1 MAAVR
6 ETARR
11 NDAGDDVQDGGTRGG
26 KAPRCMARLGLALAL
41 LGALAGAAPP
51 AVAASGGDGAA
62 AQAERGRPA
71 TTPAT
76 RELPRILGEADV
88 RRYRR
93 IFELGEAGAWD
104 RVDTLIGKLDDDI
117 LRGHALAQRYLHPSE
132 YWTPFRQAKA
142 WMADYH
148 DLPYA
153 PRLYRLALQRAPD
166 AGAGRVHPPT
176 YGRNDHG
183 LGGRG
188 RSRVGS
194 IETLSTRA
202 STARARGILRQVR
215 YNVLRTRLTITEGYL
230 KRDDVAADLRPV
242 EQDRGRAMVAAGW
255 YYYGDDAEAAE
266 LAGAAA
272 ARSGAH
278 VPMAHWIAGLA
289 AWRRGDIAA
298 AGPHFRALATND
310 GVARGAAAAGAYW
323 AARAKLRRR
332 EPAAVSRW
340 LRKAAEHPRT
350 FYGMLAAEALGLRW
364 PLGFDAA
371 EAEAASAGDLG
382 RLAEIPAGRRALALI
397 QVGERERARRELL
410 GIDGWDDP
418 ERVGTLLMAAE
429 RGGLAALAYRL
440 GSRLAGAADPRVAPA
455 AVNAAL
461 YPIPP
466 WRPATGFRMDRAL
479 LYALMRRES
488 RFRPEARSGAGARGL
503 MQLMPA
509 TANYVARRENFSYTR
524 EALFRPDLNLDL
536 AQRYLR
542 YLLETEQVQGDLVR
556 LVAAY
561 NAGPGN
567 LEHWLADTEHHGDPL
582 LFIESMPSRET
593 RLFVERILTNLWVY
607 RERLGQDAPS
617 RAALVSG
624 DWPDYVGLEAG
635 PQEVARK

>member
-1 MAAVR
+1 M
-6 ETARR
+6 RR
-11 NDAGDDVQDGGTRGG
+11 RY
-26 KAPRCMARLGLALAL
+26 APRRMTKLAPTLAL
-41 LGALAGAAPP
+41 LGAAVALVSQTPAAP
-51 AVAASGGDGAA
+51 VRAAETGGDA
-62 AQAERGRPA
+62 GRPA

-76 RELPRILGEADV
+76 RELPQILGKADV

-93 IFELGEAGAWD
+93 IFDLGEAGRWE
-104 RVDTLIGKLDDDI
+104 RVDALIDKLDNEI
-117 LRGHALAQRYLHPSE
+117 LVGHALAQRYLHPTE
-132 YWTPFRQAKA
+132 YWTPFREAKA
-142 WMADYH
+142 WMAEYH

-153 PRLYRLALQRAPD
+153 PRLYRLAQQRRPED
-166 AGAGRVHPPT
+166 AHGRVHRPS
-176 YGRNDHG
+176 YARRDHAMAG
-183 LGGRG
+183 GGRG
-188 RSRVGS
+188 RNRVGS

-215 YNVLRTRLTITEGYL
+215 YNVLRTRLTITENYL
-230 KRDDVAADLRPV
+230 NRDDIAADLRPV

-266 LAGAAA
+266 LADAAA
-272 ARSGAH
+272 ARSGAQ

-289 AWRRGDIAA
+289 AWRRGEIAEA
-298 AGPHFRALATND
+298 VPHFTALARHD

-323 AARAKLRRR
+323 TARAKLRLH
-332 EPAAVSRW
+332 EPAAMSRW
-340 LRKAAEHPRT
+340 LRTAAEHPRT
-350 FYGMLAAEALGLRW
+350 FYGMLAAEALGVRW

-371 EAEAASAGDLG
+371 EPDAADAESLRHLAG
-382 RLAEIPAGRRALALI
+382 IPAGRRALALL
-397 QVGERERARRELL
+397 QVGERARARRELL

-429 RGGLAALAYRL
+429 RGGMAALAYRL
-440 GSRLAGAADPRVAPA
+440 GSRLAGAADARLAPA
-455 AVNAAL
+455 EVNAAL
-461 YPIPP
+461 YPLPP

-488 RFRPEARSGAGARGL
+488 RFRPEAQSGAGARGL

-509 TANYVARRENFSYTR
+509 TASYMARRENFKYSR
-524 EALFRPDLNLDL
+524 RALFRPELNLDL

-542 YLLETEQVQGDLVR
+542 YLLQTKQVQGDLVR

-567 LEHWLADTEHHGDPL
+567 LAHWLADTAHHGDPL

-617 RAALVSG
+617 RAALASG
-624 DWPDYVGLEAG
+624 SWPDYAGLDAG